1 MTTLRLYHHP
11 ISTSSRPVMMF
22 AAEHGLPIDYR
33 VVDLF
38 TDEQR
43 GPAFTAINPNQAV
56 PVLEHGGFQ
65 LTESSAILKYLAD
78 LVQSDAYPVE
88 IRERARVNE
97 AMDWFNTGLS
107 RELAYGFAYPQ
118 LFPNHGHPGAEAQAA
133 QLAWAKP
140 RAQRLLS
147 ILDASMLGPDKPF
160 VLGERIS
167 LADYLGL
174 GIVTVGEA
182 AGMDCAPWPNL
193 QRWLNTMKARPSY
206 AQTHSVFMG
215 AFGQHEALPSDT
227 LVEVGGL
234 AC

>member
-1 MTTLRLYHHP
+1 MSSLRLYHHP

-22 AAEHGLPIDYR
+22 VAEHHLRIDHR

-38 TDEQR
+38 SGEQH

-56 PVLEHGGFQ
+56 PVLEHGSFR

-78 LVQSDAYPVE
+78 LAKSDAYPADMQK
-88 IRERARVNE
+88 RARVNE

-118 LFPNHGHPGAEAQAA
+118 LFPNHGRPGAQAQADG
-133 QLAWAKP
+133 LAWARP
-140 RAQRLLS
+140 RAERLLS
-147 ILDASMLGPDKPF
+147 ILDASMIGPDRRF
-160 VLGERIS
+160 VLSERIT

-182 AGMDCAPWPNL
+182 AGMDFAPWPNL
-193 QRWLNTMKARPSY
+193 RRWLSTMKARPAY
-206 AQTHSVFMG
+206 AQTHAIFTD
-215 AFGQHEALPSDT
+215 AFGHAQTRSAMALT
-227 LVEVGGL
+227 GEG